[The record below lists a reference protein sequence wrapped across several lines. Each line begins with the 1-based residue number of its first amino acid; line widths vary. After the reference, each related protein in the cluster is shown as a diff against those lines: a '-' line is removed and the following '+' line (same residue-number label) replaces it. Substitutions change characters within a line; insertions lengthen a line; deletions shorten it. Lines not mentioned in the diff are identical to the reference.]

1 MLLRSS
7 EKNLD
12 SNKPFEIE
20 FTDECIEEMLDI
32 YEYISNHLK
41 ENNIAKRLMTEV
53 IDKILEIEATNI
65 FALNL
70 NAILWERKMLCKK
83 SEDCENI
90 TEYYTVLRQAALK
103 KRFFLISRKL
113 DEYFQKRI

>member
-12 SNKPFEIE
+12 SNRPFEIE

-53 IDKILEIEATNI
+53 IDKILDLANGPERYVKIGKVDKLKREYHRMLFKNYV
-65 FALNL
+65 
-70 NAILWERKMLCKK
+70 ILYTIDFEKRKV
-83 SEDCENI
+83 
-90 TEYYTVLRQAALK
+90 Y
-103 KRFFLISRKL
+103 ISRMVYGRRNYL
-113 DEYFQKRI
+113 NN